1 MRTLSIAVAATAV
14 LLVAATIVSNGARP
28 AAAET
33 LPWQKAK
40 KKPVYESDGAYAP
53 EPYDNSGEYAP
64 EPLPGAGGYKAG
76 AVADDPYASDAPADG
91 DYGGYGVDEPKRL
104 PKSTRPT
111 ARSGVVYEPEPVQEY
126 AGTAET
132 NGYRR
137 TYEMGE
143 ITAAGHRFFGSVSQ
157 DLASVIEYAFRRSG
171 RPNGYILGEEG
182 GGAFVAG
189 LRYGEGVLYT
199 KDAGERRVYW
209 QGPSIGYDFG
219 AEGSRTMILVYNL
232 RHPDDIYANFGG
244 LSGSAYLVGGVGI
257 TYLTDGKVTTAPIRS
272 GLGLRLGANVGYL
285 KYTQTPTW
293 NPF

>member
-1 MRTLSIAVAATAV
+1 MRTHIIAVAAAT
-14 LLVAATIVSNGARP
+14 LLALSVPVASLSAGSAS
-28 AAAET
+28 AES
-33 LPWQKAK
+33 LPWQKSG
-40 KKPVYESDGAYAP
+40 KKPVYLPDDPYAAEGDGGASDY
-53 EPYDNSGEYAP
+53 SP
-64 EPLPGAGGYKAG
+64 EPLPGAGGSA
-76 AVADDPYASDAPADG
+76 ASSS
-91 DYGGYGVDEPKRL
+91 DYGGYDEPATPRQL
-104 PKSTRPT
+104 PKSTSPAYVDDT
-111 ARSGVVYEPEPVQEY
+111 NYDEQPEVSVVRSD
-126 AGTAET
+126 
-132 NGYRR
+132 GYSRD
-137 TYEMGE
+137 YEMGE
-143 ITAAGHRFFGSVSQ
+143 ITAAGHRFFGNLSS

-189 LRYGEGVLYT
+189 LRYGEGRLYT

-232 RHPDDIYANFGG
+232 RSPDDIFANFGG

-285 KYTQTPTW
+285 KYTPSPTW